1 MYIPEHFRESR
12 SAVLHDFIRLHSF
25 GTLVSQ
31 VEGEPFATHL
41 PFLLDA
47 ESGPHGTL
55 RAHVA
60 RANPHWRGLHEDAQ
74 ALVMFQGPHAYVSPS
89 WYATPVAVP
98 TWNYTAVHAYGRPR
112 LVEDREA
119 LRALVDDTVRAYE
132 GAYAEPWRLE
142 RLDAAVVEKMLDN
155 IVGFEV
161 RIERL
166 EGKLKLGQNRSA
178 ADREGVIAA
187 LTRQGDEQ
195 STAVATMMRT
205 QP

>member
-12 SAVLHDFIRLHSF
+12 TAVLHELMRQHSF

-31 VEGEPFATHL
+31 VDGEPFATHV

-47 ESGPHGTL
+47 ERGTYGTL

-60 RANPHWRGLHEDAQ
+60 RANPHWSAFQDGGSV
-74 ALVMFQGPHAYVSPS
+74 LVMFQGPHAYVSPS

-112 LVEDREA
+112 LVEEREA
-119 LRALVDDTVRAYE
+119 LRALVEDTVRTYEDAYP
-132 GAYAEPWRLE
+132 EPWRLDQ
-142 RLDAAVVEKMLDN
+142 LDAAVVDKMLEN
-155 IVGFEV
+155 IVGFEIPV
-161 RIERL
+161 ERL
-166 EGKLKLGQNRSA
+166 EGKLKLSQNRSA

-195 STAVATMMRT
+195 SAGVATLMRT
-205 QP
+205 HP